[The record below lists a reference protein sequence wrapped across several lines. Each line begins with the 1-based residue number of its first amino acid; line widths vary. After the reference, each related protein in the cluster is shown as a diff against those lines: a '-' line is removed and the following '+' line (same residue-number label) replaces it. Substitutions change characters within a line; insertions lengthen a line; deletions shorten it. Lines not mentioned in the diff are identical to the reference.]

1 VSVQSLLV
9 VISNL
14 ILYGDVQ
21 LLDVR
26 KHLLTTFLGLFNLI
40 HLSQLMVDI
49 A

>member
-1 VSVQSLLV
+1 MSVQSLLV
-9 VISNL
+9 VFSNL

-40 HLSQLMVDI
+40 HFCELMVDI